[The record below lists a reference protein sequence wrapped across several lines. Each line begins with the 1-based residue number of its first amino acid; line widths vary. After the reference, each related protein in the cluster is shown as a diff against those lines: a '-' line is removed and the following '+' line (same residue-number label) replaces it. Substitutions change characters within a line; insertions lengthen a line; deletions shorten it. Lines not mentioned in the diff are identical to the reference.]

1 MKCGRTGGGGEGWTT
16 LPPELLVLTRYMP
29 WRAIRRA
36 SGGIG
41 KCPLQLRGRSL
52 YPVQAST
59 PAAWLPLAD
68 AQHWVDTGQA
78 DGVGLCLPPG
88 MIGLDLDGVF
98 AGNDLE
104 EWAAELVEQANTFAE
119 KSPSGAGLH
128 ILGYHPAE
136 RLPGR
141 LTSMPRV
148 EVLTA
153 GRFLTVTGQV
163 LRSGP
168 LRELSDLVPIPAP
181 LQVPAVSRSARPMEQ
196 ATLIDRIA
204 RGRSGALFQKL
215 YIEND
220 CSDFPSKSEADLSL
234 CRLLSWWCQHDEEM
248 IDAMYRS
255 SSLFRNKWDQP
266 HFSEGETYGQRT
278 IRKATT

>member
-1 MKCGRTGGGGEGWTT
+1 MTSGRTGVGGEGWNA
-16 LPPELLVLTRYMP
+16 LPPELQTLHRYVP
-29 WRAIRRA
+29 WKAVKRAN
-36 SGGIG
+36 SGTG
-41 KCPLQLRGRSL
+41 KCPMQARGRSL
-52 YPVQAST
+52 YPVHAAS
-59 PAAWLPLAD
+59 PSSWLPLAE
-68 AQHWVDTGQA
+68 ALRWVSTGQA
-78 DGVGLCLPPG
+78 DGVGLCLPSG

-98 AGNDLE
+98 AGGELE

-119 KSPSGAGLH
+119 KSPSGVGLH

-168 LRELSDLVPIPAP
+168 LRDLSDLVPIPAAP
-181 LQVPAVSRSARPMEQ
+181 QVPAVSRSARPMDQ
-196 ATLIDRIA
+196 AALVDRIA
-204 RGRSGALFQKL
+204 MGRSGALFQRL
-215 YIEND
+215 FIENN
-220 CSDFPSKSEADLSL
+220 CSGFPSKSEADLSL
-234 CRLLSWWCQHDEEM
+234 CRLLSWWCQHDVQL
-248 IDAMYRS
+248 IDAMFRS
-255 SSLFRNKWDQP
+255 SSLFRSNKWDQP
-266 HFSEGETYGQRT
+266 VSGEETYGQRT